1 MFAELSAQSLRI
13 RGRSH
18 LCRRS
23 GVANPNSHIE
33 WRDEGILT
41 LTGGAA
47 THALHNLGLA
57 REDAGFLVEVA
68 FDTRVLEASLNGS
81 AVSCRAP
88 KVQAR
93 IVTPLDDE
101 YLEIPPS
108 DDLGFTR

>member
-1 MFAELSAQSLRI
+1 MSAELPADCCRV
-13 RGRSH
+13 RGRGH
-18 LCRRS
+18 LCRRLR
-23 GVANPNSHIE
+23 VPNPNSHIE
-33 WRDEGILT
+33 WRDESILT

-57 REDAGFLVEVA
+57 REEADFLVEVA
-68 FDTRVLEASLNGS
+68 LDAGVLEATLNGS
-81 AVSCRAP
+81 AVSRRAA
-88 KVQAR
+88 KVETR